1 MKKSE
6 LKAFIKEEILQKI
19 SSTPVKEGYYGS
31 TSIEDTI
38 TKIGYESFE
47 DFFTDNPGG
56 EEALQE
62 WIEGIPEFRGML
74 GVEDEDMNEAT
85 FEVPADKLDS
95 IKSKITDKDIVK
107 VTEDDDE
114 DEDEAA
120 SDKKAMAAANKAK
133 GKTKKLDLAVKALK
147 DITTEM
153 KSLARDYSAAKSEVE
168 KEKIKDVLKKKTPIK
183 KELEVM
189 VNKLADAII

>member
-1 MKKSE
+1 MKASLLKS
-6 LKAFIKEEILQKI
+6 FIKEQILQKI

-74 GVEDEDMNEAT
+74 GIEDEDMNEAT

-95 IKSKITDKDIVK
+95 VKSKITDKDIVK
-107 VTEDDDE
+107 VTEEDDE
-114 DEDEAA
+114 DDKEAI
-120 SDKKAMAAANKAK
+120 AAANAAK
-133 GKTKKLDLAVKALK
+133 GKFKKLDLAVKALK

-153 KSLARDYSAAKSEVE
+153 KSLAKKYSVGDEVE
-168 KEKIKDVLKKKTPIK
+168 KEKIKNILKTKTSRK
-183 KELEVM
+183 KELEALVD
-189 VNKLADAII
+189 KLEQDVV

>member
-1 MKKSE
+1 MKASLLKS
-6 LKAFIKEEILQKI
+6 FIKEQILQKI

-74 GVEDEDMNEAT
+74 GIEDEDMNEAT
-85 FEVPADKLDS
+85 FEVPADKLDAV
-95 IKSKITDKDIVK
+95 KSKITDKDIVK
-107 VTEDDDE
+107 VTEENDE
-114 DEDEAA
+114 DDKEAI
-120 SDKKAMAAANKAK
+120 AAANAAK
-133 GKTKKLDLAVKALK
+133 GKFKKLDLAVKALK

-153 KSLARDYSAAKSEVE
+153 KSLAKKYSVGDEVE
-168 KEKIKDVLKKKTPIK
+168 KEKIKNILKTKTSRK
-183 KELEVM
+183 KELEALVD
-189 VNKLADAII
+189 KLEQDVV

>member
-1 MKKSE
+1 
-6 LKAFIKEEILQKI
+6 
-19 SSTPVKEGYYGS
+19 
-31 TSIEDTI
+31 
-38 TKIGYESFE
+38 
-47 DFFTDNPGG
+47 
-56 EEALQE
+56 
-62 WIEGIPEFRGML
+62 ML